1 MKGSRFDILTSMYG
15 IKYEKEAKDRQTY
28 SAINSAVQLA
38 RVTVL
43 DVINQGLTKSAWE
56 PSFHTHLPK

>member
-1 MKGSRFDILTSMYG
+1 MYG